1 MTQEQA
7 IAKLVASFKSE
18 GFTKEQA
25 AQEMSQNNTDFEV
38 AVKVLS
44 AI

>member
-1 MTQEQA
+1 MTIEQA

-25 AQEMSQNNTDFEV
+25 AQEMSQNNTDRVV
-38 AVKVLS
+38 AIKVLN
-44 AI
+44 AL